1 MEKYINDIEVTAAT
15 FAWDGCHKIYLCEND
30 EDIERMKH
38 NGYERG
44 DFYPIEDLPEIWNES
59 CGLRFISRAGDLT
72 DIVPQ
77 CEDAHFEGFEKVIAK
92 RALFIDGERYGYSPD
107 QVYGTY
113 TIRQLIQH
121 LENMGHQIGFDS
133 PVFLRN
139 DNGYTYGG
147 IRDESIEQGAF
158 NDDDVWFGD
167 DKVWE
172 AERDGV
178 MFIS

>member
-15 FAWDGCHKIYLCEND
+15 FAWDGCHKIYLCND
-30 EDIERMKH
+30 DADVERMRDC
-38 NGYERG
+38 GYEDG
-44 DFYPIEDLPEIWNES
+44 DFYPIENLPEIWSNS
-59 CGLRFISRAGDLT
+59 CDLRFIDSADT
-72 DIVPQ
+72 ETAYVKQ
-77 CEDAHFEGFEKVIAK
+77 FEDACFEGFEKVIAK
-92 RALFIDGERYGYSPD
+92 RALFIDGERYGYGPD

-167 DKVWE
+167 DGVWK

-178 MFIS
+178 ILA